1 MATTTPRR
9 RIKLPSFGTQII
21 LGLIFGII
29 LGWVALVI
37 GPTVDASGEEA
48 PNWLTTTLS
57 TIGTTFITL
66 LQAIVPPLIFTA
78 IVASVANL
86 GKVTNAAR
94 LAGQTLLWFA
104 ITAAVSVTLGIGLGL
119 IFQPGHNTSVTAE
132 EGFEPGRTG
141 SWMDFLTGIVP
152 DNFLGLSVSDD
163 RVNFAALQIVVVAL
177 VVGLAAL
184 RTGSKAKPFLNFN
197 ASALEVIQTVLWWII
212 LLAPL
217 GTLGLIGRS
226 IAEYGWDLIPKLG
239 AFTLALYLGLVI
251 VVFAIYPAVL
261 KINGLSVRQFF
272 KGAWPAIQL
281 GFVSRSSLGTM
292 PVTQRVVERNFGVPS
307 SYASFAVPF
316 GATTKM
322 DGCAAVYPA
331 IAAIFVA
338 QFFGINLTVT
348 DYLLIAFVS
357 VIGSAATAGLTGAI
371 VMLTLTLSTL
381 GLPLAGVGLLISI
394 DPILDMGRT
403 ATNVTGQALVP
414 LVVAKREGILD
425 HDVYNSK
432 TKDILAKDPSTTQA
446 AQDSELEESEL
457 VEAGSSGA
465 PAQD

>member
-1 MATTTPRR
+1 MSSSTAPRR
-9 RIKLPSFGTQII
+9 RVKLPSFGTQII
-21 LGLIFGII
+21 LGLIFGLL
-29 LGWVALVI
+29 LGGLALAI
-37 GPTVDASGEEA
+37 GPSVDANGEEA
-48 PNWLTTTLS
+48 ANWLTTTLS
-57 TIGTTFITL
+57 TIGSTFVTL
-66 LQAIVPPLIFTA
+66 LRTIVPPLIFTA

-104 ITAAVSVTLGIGLGL
+104 ITALVSVAIGIALGL
-119 IFQPGHNTSVTAE
+119 LFQPGRNTTVTAVDDY
-132 EGFEPGRTG
+132 EPGRTG
-141 SWMDFLTGIVP
+141 SWLDFLTGIVP
-152 DNFLGLSVSDD
+152 QNFLGLSVSDD
-163 RVNFAALQIVVVAL
+163 RVNFAALQIVVIAL

-184 RTGSKAKPFLNFN
+184 RTGAKAKPFLDFN
-197 ASALEVIQTVLWWII
+197 ASALEVVQTVLWWII

-217 GTLGLIGRS
+217 GTLGLIGNS

-239 AFTLALYLGLVI
+239 AFTAAIYVGLALVLILV
-251 VVFAIYPAVL
+251 YPAVL
-261 KINGLSVRQFF
+261 KLNGLSIKQYY

-281 GFVSRSSLGTM
+281 GFVSRSSLGTL

-307 SYASFAVPF
+307 AYASFAVPF

-322 DGCAAVYPA
+322 DGCAAIYPA

-338 QFFGINLTVT
+338 QFFGVPLSIT

-381 GLPLAGVGLLISI
+381 GLPLAGVGLLLSI

-403 ATNVTGQALVP
+403 ATNVAGQALVP

-425 HDVYNSK
+425 EQVYYSPA
-432 TKDILAKDPSTTQA
+432 KDILAKDTSVAGPGDVVTADAGA
-446 AQDSELEESEL
+446 AT
-457 VEAGSSGA
+457 GA
-465 PAQD
+465 PTRS